1 MSMKREDFIFTVGY
15 EGNTAI
21 VDATSARK
29 LGSLS
34 SRELAERGQYR
45 NAFRAA
51 IFDGPES
58 IEDLRIYL
66 RDHTSI
72 GDKTAAELKRLFGV
86 FEVRDDVTKVQ
97 RV

>member
-1 MSMKREDFIFTVGY
+1 MKREDFIFTVGY

-21 VDATSARK
+21 VDGAGARK
-29 LGSLS
+29 LGRLS
-34 SRELAERGQYR
+34 GRELAERGHYR
-45 NAFRAA
+45 TAFRAA
-51 IFDGPES
+51 IFDGADSME
-58 IEDLRIYL
+58 ELRAYF

>member
-1 MSMKREDFIFTVGY
+1 MKREEFVFTVGY
-15 EGNTAI
+15 EGNVAI
-21 VDATSARK
+21 VDGASARK
-29 LGSLS
+29 LGNLS

-45 NAFRAA
+45 HAFRAA
-51 IFDGPES
+51 IFDGSKS
-58 IEDLRIYL
+58 IEDLRVYF